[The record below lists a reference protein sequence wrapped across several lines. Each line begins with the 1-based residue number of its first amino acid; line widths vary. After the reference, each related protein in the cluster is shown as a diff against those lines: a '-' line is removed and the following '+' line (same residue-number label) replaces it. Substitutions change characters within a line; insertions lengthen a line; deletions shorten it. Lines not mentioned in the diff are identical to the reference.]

1 MNGRDGKAAQMFI
14 LAREFA
20 HVWYGASAVFD
31 LANLQPA
38 DIEIESVCN
47 QAAAEFLAPEDEVL
61 QACPVHCTKL
71 PAILNSVKSGA
82 ARRTLD
88 LNLITKEEFFSF
100 YEAYVKPLR

>member
-1 MNGRDGKAAQMFI
+1 MFI

-38 DIEIESVCN
+38 DVEIESVCN

-71 PAILNSVKSGA
+71 PAILNSLKLGRPQNA
-82 ARRTLD
+82 GL
-88 LNLITKEEFFSF
+88 
-100 YEAYVKPLR
+100 KPHYKKRVLFVL